1 MNIIRHSPYYVPSN
15 LPSDLANKH
24 NSFSVLSLNA
34 QSLFAKCNG
43 LQAIL
48 DLYSSQRIHFPAICI
63 QETWITD
70 ESKLPLVSLEGY
82 ECFHVKPTSSS
93 HGGLITYV
101 DNEFDVSVTKKIDN
115 STVWEGLFLELTHRS
130 LNNKIIVGNIYKPPR
145 DNNNP
150 TNINV
155 FIQELSSSN
164 TEVLICGD
172 YNINLLKLTGEA
184 PFSDFF
190 EMVLGHSYYPKLT
203 LPTRLNNSNGATL
216 IDNIFCKLSPYTV
229 NTCVGIILDQLS
241 DHYPYFVSLDNLSIK
256 KTTPPKRTI
265 NNSEAM
271 KNMLNYMESS
281 DIYSKLDTNILEDP
295 NRNYDILHEY
305 MKKTKDTFFPVKYVK
320 FHRHRHKKNKWITFG
335 ILRSI
340 KSRDKMYVKF
350 KQCPRNT
357 EEHHTLKNNIHVF
370 NSILKRTIREAKLKH
385 YDDLF
390 NQFRGDIK
398 MTWKTI
404 SEM

>member
-1 MNIIRHSPYYVPSN
+1 M
-15 LPSDLANKH
+15 
-24 NSFSVLSLNA
+24 
-34 QSLFAKCNG
+34 
-43 LQAIL
+43 
-48 DLYSSQRIHFPAICI
+48 
-63 QETWITD
+63 
-70 ESKLPLVSLEGY
+70 
-82 ECFHVKPTSSS
+82 
-93 HGGLITYV
+93 
-101 DNEFDVSVTKKIDN
+101 
-115 STVWEGLFLELTHRS
+115 
-130 LNNKIIVGNIYKPPR
+130 GNIYKPPR
-145 DNNNP
+145 DNINP

-155 FIQELSSSN
+155 FMTELEPIIQELSSSN
-164 TEVLICGD
+164 TEVLVCCD

-184 PFSDFF
+184 HFSDFF
-190 EMVLGHSYYPKLT
+190 EIMLGHSYYPKIT
-203 LPTRLNNSNGATL
+203 LPTRLSNSSGATI
-216 IDNIFCKLSPYTV
+216 IDNTFCKLSPYTV
-229 NTCVGIILDQLS
+229 NTCAGIILDQLS

-256 KTTPPKRTI
+256 KTTPPKRVKQTI

-271 KNMLNYMESS
+271 KNMLNYMESN

-335 ILRSI
+335 ILLSI

-390 NQFRGDIK
+390 NRGDMK
-398 MTWKTI
+398 MT
-404 SEM
+404 